1 MAVTGGFS
9 RAGDEDTASIGGGVL
24 LAVGLVVAFFT
35 WWSWW
40 TAAGLVLA
48 AAGAVWLT
56 VANRDA

>member
-9 RAGDEDTASIGGGVL
+9 RAGNEDTASVGGAVL

-40 TAAGLVLA
+40 TVAGIALT
-48 AAGAVWLT
+48 AAGALWLT
-56 VANRDA
+56 VANRDE